1 MKTTQELFNIVYITL
16 RNYYENE
23 SLGYTIAK
31 ELFFFVT
38 KEHYFMIK
46 KDQIMASSN
55 AEKILFYLHQI
66 SGLHLPYQYILGEV
80 YFVNSIIKIL
90 PPVLIPRSETEL
102 LMSWLI
108 EKLESYKDQHL
119 SIIDF
124 CSGSGC
130 IGISLLKFFEKSR
143 CDAFDISYNA
153 ITLSSLNAK
162 INNVQERYKL
172 HHKNIFDI
180 RKNKKYDIIV
190 SNPPYISLH
199 KYQELDKSVYL
210 WEDKIALTDGGDG
223 CSFIIY
229 ILRISK
235 QKMKVNSILVI
246 EICDSVAEEILSIA
260 RTMYSSKMIFLW
272 HDQYDKKRALVIV
285 SGIFKK
291 IFNR

>member
-1 MKTTQELFNIVYITL
+1 MKTTQELFNAVYITL
-16 RNYYENE
+16 KNYYQNE
-23 SLGYTIAK
+23 SLGYTITK
-31 ELFFFVT
+31 ELFFLVT
-38 KEHYFMIK
+38 KEHYLMLKKEEIIK
-46 KDQIMASSN
+46 PLH

-66 SGLHLPYQYILGEV
+66 SELHLPYQYILGEV
-80 YFVNSIIKIL
+80 YFVNSIIKIF
-90 PPVLIPRSETEL
+90 PPVLIPRPETEL
-102 LMSWLI
+102 LISWLI
-108 EKLESYKDQHL
+108 EKLESYKDQKL

-130 IGISLLKFFEKSR
+130 MGIALLKFFEKSR
-143 CDAFDISYNA
+143 CDAFDISHNA

-162 INNVQERYKL
+162 INKVRERYKL

-229 ILRISK
+229 VLRISK
-235 QKMKVNSILVI
+235 EKMKVNSILII
-246 EICDSVAEEILSIA
+246 EICDIVAERVLSIA
-260 RTMYSSKMIFLW
+260 RSMYSSKMVFVW
-272 HDQYDKKRALVIV
+272 HDQYNKKRALVVV
-285 SGIFKK
+285 SGIFKI